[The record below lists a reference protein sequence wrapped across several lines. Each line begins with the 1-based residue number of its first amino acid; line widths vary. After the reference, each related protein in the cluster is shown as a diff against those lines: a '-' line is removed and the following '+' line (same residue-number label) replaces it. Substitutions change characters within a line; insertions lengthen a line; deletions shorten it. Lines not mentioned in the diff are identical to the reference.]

1 MQPLKTSSGIQEIRD
16 HLRIS
21 SQALKACKDHGLTT
35 VNLLLA
41 HFETDKYFLK
51 LRHCTFAQKKELG
64 SICRKLHYRG
74 IFPDLAV
81 PQSDDPIPGDLSRL
95 LSARAV
101 NVCGSNGLHSAQ
113 DILDH
118 YTKHKSFTNFR
129 NCGQKTELELLN
141 FSKRLEAEFSAV
153 QLPQHL
159 LSESAYEA
167 LSPVKK
173 SIINWHIK
181 LLLSMLSVRSKNAI
195 RHEFKVHAESDSIV
209 TKIPTS
215 SEVLLS
221 IKNIGEKSLTELKDF
236 LTKANAFLQEILP
249 IEEDNVLSIQYV
261 KVIVKTTFKTIP
273 AGFDETFKT
282 FFDGNYKL
290 KLFKL
295 LDYLIESKIIFIDA
309 EYKIAKKIY
318 DSGSK
323 DFDRQEL
330 AAELGLSPERVR
342 QIKVRIGEDFDST
355 FSFVKSIRVHDV
367 RKYAVDDHLACITI
381 NDDFCQKINQ
391 EEEVRFNSLFISKIL
406 GLLHSSTRKLIDIY
420 EFMPIKEKN
429 KLTRKAYFLIRL
441 EAHPVFKFHDFFI
454 EFAQRLL
461 DKTTEPYNLHFEG
474 YIHPYFVDRQRQ
486 LMEIT
491 NEILET
497 MLLSEFE
504 TLIQDGYIHFNSEK
518 AKLTVDYLVEAL
530 TALNEVSKVA
540 DILAYIENKHPGLE
554 FSESRVRFL
563 LGRQKDTFFFIGRS
577 STYGLKIWEQERSF
591 VKGGT
596 IRALI
601 EEYLTA
607 EEEPKHISEITEY
620 VTKYRDTTKYNIRQN
635 IDLDESGRFRLF
647 TGEFFGLTRK
657 NYPNLKEYTKI
668 KPSHF
673 SITHL
678 KNFSGWR
685 YDDII
690 AYFSRRYDYMPVQI
704 RSILDK
710 KIKDK
715 DFEIT
720 PNSIFIYAQKQN
732 DKGKL

>member
-1 MQPLKTSSGIQEIRD
+1 MQPLKTSSGINAIQD
-16 HLRIS
+16 HFQIS
-21 SQALKACKDHGLTT
+21 SYALKACKDNGLTT
-35 VNLLLA
+35 INLLLT

-51 LRHCTFAQKKELG
+51 LKNCPFIRKKELS

-74 IFPDLAV
+74 VLPDGIV
-81 PQSDDPIPGDLSRL
+81 SQVYDNIENELSSL
-95 LSARAV
+95 LSPRAK
-101 NVCGSNGLHSAQ
+101 NVCAANNLHSAQ
-113 DILDH
+113 DILQ
-118 YTKHKSFTNFR
+118 YYSKYKTFKSFR
-129 NCGQKTELELLN
+129 NCGDRTELELLN
-141 FSKRLEAEFSAV
+141 FCKSHEPELPVV
-153 QLPQHL
+153 QLPEHL

-173 SIINWHIK
+173 SIINWHTK
-181 LLLSMLSVRSKNAI
+181 LLISMLSVRSQNAI
-195 RHEFKVHAESDSIV
+195 RHEFKVHMESDSIV

-236 LTKANAFLQEILP
+236 LAKANAFLQEILP
-249 IEEDNVLSIQYV
+249 IEEDNVLSLQYI
-261 KVIVKTTFKTIP
+261 KVIVKTTFKKIP
-273 AGFDETFKT
+273 ADFDETFKT
-282 FFDGNYKL
+282 FFDSNHKL
-290 KLFKL
+290 KLFML
-295 LDYLIESKIIFIDA
+295 LDYLIEYKIIFIDA

-318 DSGSK
+318 DFDSK
-323 DFDRQEL
+323 EFDRQEL
-330 AAELGLSPERVR
+330 ATELGLSPERVR
-342 QIKVRIGEDFDST
+342 QIKVKIGEDFDST

-367 RKYAVDDHLACITI
+367 RKYAVDDNLACITI

-406 GLLHSSTRKLIDIY
+406 GLLHSSTRKFIDIY

-429 KLTRKAYFLIRL
+429 KLTRKAYFLIQL

-497 MLLSEFE
+497 MLFSEFE

-554 FSESRVRFL
+554 ISESRVRFL

-673 SITHL
+673 SIAHL

-720 PNSIFIYAQKQN
+720 PNNIFVYAQKQN